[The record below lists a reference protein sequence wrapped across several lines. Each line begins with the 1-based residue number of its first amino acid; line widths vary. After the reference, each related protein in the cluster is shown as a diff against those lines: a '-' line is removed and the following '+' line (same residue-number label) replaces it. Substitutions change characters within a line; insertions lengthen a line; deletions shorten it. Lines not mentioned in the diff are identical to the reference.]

1 MTKRLVS
8 ALAAP
13 ALAASALAAMPA
25 PAIACSVADDYRV
38 PTNLE
43 LADEAELI
51 LLAEVAGGS
60 DMEGS
65 VRDWGL
71 TLRPI
76 AALKG
81 ELPQEDF
88 LLPGA
93 AIAPEQFL
101 VLSNPYEFRQAHP
114 LSYIG
119 GCIRTM
125 FPRGTTALFFLKQR
139 DGEWSSAGGPFSRWA
154 EDVPGEG
161 APWAVL
167 TRLYVQAA
175 GLAGEARKELL
186 EAERDRLKAR
196 AEDPVAQLMAAD
208 IERQLAGPNEPW
220 NVLMRRQMRQMG
232 LPGDEAESPQE
243 EEGSAVES
251 ALDAM
256 RGSGDAARE
265 DARPAPETL
274 GEEPR

>member
-1 MTKRLVS
+1 MIKRLVS

-13 ALAASALAAMPA
+13 ALAVGTLAAIPA
-25 PAIACSVADDYRV
+25 PATACSVVEGYRV

-43 LADEAELI
+43 LARDAQLI
-51 LLAEVAGGS
+51 VLAEVAGGS
-60 DMEGS
+60 DMEGND
-65 VRDWGL
+65 RDWGL

-81 ELPQEDF
+81 ELPEGPLALNSLSLAGERF
-88 LLPGA
+88 RT
-93 AIAPEQFL
+93 
-101 VLSNPYEFRQAHP
+101 LSNPYEFEQAHP

-119 GCIRTM
+119 SCIRRM
-125 FPRGTTALFFLKQR
+125 FPLGTTALFFLKQR

-175 GLAGEARKELL
+175 GLAGEERKALL
-186 EAERDRLKAR
+186 EAERGRLAAR
-196 AEDPVAQLMAAD
+196 AQDPVAQLMAAD

-220 NVLMRRQMRQMG
+220 NVLMRRQMGQSG
-232 LPGDEAESPQE
+232 LFEDEGESADDDG
-243 EEGSAVES
+243 GSAVNA
-251 ALDAM
+251 ALEAM
-256 RGSGDAARE
+256 RGPQAADRADAP
-265 DARPAPETL
+265 PAPEPL
-274 GEEPR
+274 GEDSR